1 MESNIEIKK
10 ESVESAQR
18 HIENQLSISTDS
30 GDGDWKRGPEGNLGR
45 AVKTEIKDEF
55 VEGDPRYEE
64 SQVSTSLN
72 QKNLKSEGHECNLEI
87 VNLGLHFMKDTYNEN
102 YL

>member
-30 GDGDWKRGPEGNLGR
+30 GDGDWKRGPEGNL
-45 AVKTEIKDEF
+45 
-55 VEGDPRYEE
+55 GDPRYEE